1 MNLAR
6 LRANVLRLVG
16 SDSARVTPDISNL
29 SETGHHDEGD

>member
-16 SDSARVTPDISNL
+16 SDPLRLKPETPNL